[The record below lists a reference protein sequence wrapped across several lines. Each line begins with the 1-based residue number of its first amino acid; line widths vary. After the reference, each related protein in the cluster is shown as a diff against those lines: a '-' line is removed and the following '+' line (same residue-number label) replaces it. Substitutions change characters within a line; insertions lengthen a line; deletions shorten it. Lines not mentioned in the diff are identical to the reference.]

1 MSDFSLLYEIGT
13 LKESLST
20 MKIRALQ
27 AEIECDKWKA
37 EAEVKTELY
46 NAEYE
51 TALRYMRER
60 DDLQKQ
66 LEWQTKELN
75 RLRIIEQGLSDFQN
89 DMLPNAT
96 AENVYAWIESTTGFK
111 NIYQEPAN
119 EKN

>member
-51 TALRYMRER
+51 TTLRYMRER
-60 DDLQKQ
+60 DELRKRVEL
-66 LEWQTKELN
+66 LEFFLCEL
-75 RLRIIEQGLSDFQN
+75 RDSTPYIPYIEQITNILN
-89 DMLPNAT
+89 
-96 AENVYAWIESTTGFK
+96 ESHAIGDNK
-111 NIYQEPAN
+111 
-119 EKN
+119 